1 MVVMSR
7 VVLLNGGNLYRLPST
22 SWKTEI
28 YRPEDLK
35 LGCFSICL
43 IFLTNIAPSLSLPS
57 FEGNGVFKKCQLA
70 LERGRKL
77 ISVTQKISKL

>member
-7 VVLLNGGNLYRLPST
+7 VVLSNGGNLHRLPST

-43 IFLTNIAPSLSLPS
+43 IFLTNIAPSLSLS
-57 FEGNGVFKKCQLA
+57 FHLREMGFSK
-70 LERGRKL
+70 
-77 ISVTQKISKL
+77 SVSLPWKGGEN